1 MKILLLVIVGLI
13 SFQSLAAEHTH
24 AHDPSVKLNF
34 FSKDLGYADAVA
46 TQRIRVVGG
55 KMTNFPKNSREKQ
68 KILDSYAIIEAVFNS
83 ETFKERVINFKSS
96 DGKRAYTSNRG
107 MTNEQ
112 IYEFLM
118 RAQEL
123 VGAPNSEYEM
133 DFDVRRYSRFWSK
146 VIGYTNPGK
155 NNLINVNSKFY
166 SKFELHQVSSNIAH
180 EWIHLMGFF
189 HDSARDRDSVPYAV
203 GYIVSDLAAQFIR
216 DGYID

>member
-1 MKILLLVIVGLI
+1 MKILFLVVVGLI
-13 SFQSLAAEHTH
+13 SFQSLAADHTH
-24 AHDPSVKLNF
+24 AHDASVKLNF
-34 FSKDLGYADAVA
+34 FSNDLGYADAVA

-55 KMTNFPKNSREKQ
+55 KMTGFAKNSREKQ

-123 VGAPNSEYEM
+123 VGAPNSEFEM

-155 NNLINVNSKFY
+155 NNLINVNSRFY